1 MPYTN
6 KVNADGLNKP
16 FSSRLR
22 GLMEELKCT
31 QKELG
36 EALGVT
42 YQAIGAYRDG
52 KALPGLE
59 VAQKIA
65 DYFNV
70 SLDYLSGKTD
80 IRSRNTGV
88 QAIREATSLIE
99 SAAESLVSMKSA
111 YAITLLND
119 LLLCPSEMVDELG
132 KRYILYLHVKNYVI
146 PQARALGAEET
157 DFLPDIR
164 VGGIPLP
171 KVPLKDLE
179 EYTRFEFYRAVVN
192 FAEYKKEC

>member
-6 KVNADGLNKP
+6 KVNTDGLNKP

-22 GLMEELKCT
+22 GLMEERKCT

-36 EALGVT
+36 EAIGVT

>member
-6 KVNADGLNKP
+6 KVNTDGLNKP

-36 EALGVT
+36 EAIGVT

-119 LLLCPSEMVDELG
+119 LLLCPSEMIDELG

-157 DFLPDIR
+157 DFLPDIK

>member
-6 KVNADGLNKP
+6 KVNTDGLNKP
-16 FSSRLR
+16 FSTRLR
-22 GLMEELKCT
+22 ILMEERKCT

-36 EALGVT
+36 ETIGVT

-88 QAIREATSLIE
+88 QAIRESSALIE
-99 SAAESLVSMKSA
+99 DAAEALVSMKSP

-119 LLLCPSEMVDELG
+119 LLLCPPEMIDEIG
-132 KRYILYLHVKNYVI
+132 KRYISYLHVKNYVV
-146 PQARALGAEET
+146 PQARELGADET

-192 FAEYKKEC
+192 FAEYKKER

>member
-6 KVNADGLNKP
+6 KVNTDGLNKP

-36 EALGVT
+36 EAIGVT

-157 DFLPDIR
+157 DFLPDIK

>member
-16 FSSRLR
+16 FSTRLR
-22 GLMEELKCT
+22 ILMEERKCT

-36 EALGVT
+36 ETVGVT

-52 KALPGLE
+52 RSLPILE

-88 QAIREATSLIE
+88 QAIRESSSLIE
-99 SAAESLVSMKSA
+99 DAAEALVSMKSP

-119 LLLCPSEMVDELG
+119 LLLCPPEMIDEIG
-132 KRYILYLHVKNYVI
+132 KRYVSYLHVKNCVV
-146 PQARALGAEET
+146 PQARELGAKET
-157 DFLPDIR
+157 DFLPDIK
-164 VGGIPLP
+164 VGGMPLP
-171 KVPLKDLE
+171 KVRLKDLE
-179 EYTRFEFYRAVVN
+179 EYSRFEFYKAVVN
-192 FAEYKKEC
+192 FAEYKKE

>member
-6 KVNADGLNKP
+6 KVNTDGLNKP

-36 EALGVT
+36 EAIGVT

-146 PQARALGAEET
+146 PQARALGADET